1 MTFKKLIKNLGF
13 QILVAMSIGVAVG
26 IFMGPDA
33 SIFSPLGDVFIQLIK
48 MLVVPLVA
56 VSIISGAAS
65 LGATKSAGKIGIST
79 IVYFLATTIVS
90 VSLGLFLGEVFGPG
104 KGLEPEKVLA
114 MFPQEASPEHTSAGF
129 WDIIMSIIP
138 ENPIESLVSGNILQ
152 IIFFGLFLGIGIST
166 LPQTKKDPLMKGMNY
181 LIEALIWMIKIV
193 MWTAPVGVF
202 GLMASSIGAFGFDLL
217 SMALDLLWVNIL
229 GGIIILFVMYPLTL
243 KLFSKAS
250 IKTFFSKMTKAQ
262 IVALST
268 SSSMA
273 TLPVNMEIC
282 EEEMGVSKATSGFVL
297 PLGATI
303 NMTGSALYY
312 ALVAVFF
319 AQLFGVE
326 LTLTHYLAII
336 MTSTVGSIGQAGVPG
351 PSLLVIAVLVA
362 ADIPIAGLPLLYALD
377 RVFDMLRTMFNITG
391 DAACAVIVD
400 KFNK

>member
-13 QILVAMSIGVAVG
+13 QILVAMIVGVAVG
-26 IFMGPDA
+26 IFMGPKA
-33 SIFSPLGDVFIQLIK
+33 SIFSPLGDLFIQLIK
-48 MLVVPLVA
+48 MLVIPLVA

-65 LGATKSAGKIGIST
+65 LGATKSAGKIGLST
-79 IVYFLATTIVS
+79 IAYFIVTTVIS
-90 VSLGLFLGEVFGPG
+90 ISLGLLLGEIWKPG

-114 MFPQEASPEHTSAGF
+114 MFPQEAAPVHSSAGF
-129 WDIIMSIIP
+129 WDTIISIIP
-138 ENPIESLVSGNILQ
+138 ANPIESLVSGNILQ

-166 LPQTKKDPLMKGMNY
+166 LPKNKKEPLMKGMNY
-181 LIEALIWMIKIV
+181 LVEALIWMIKIV

-202 GLMASSIGAFGFDLL
+202 GLMASSVGAFGFDLL

-229 GGIIILFVMYPLTL
+229 GGIILLLVMYPLTL

-250 IKTFFSKMTKAQ
+250 IRKFMSKMPKAQ

-282 EEEMGVSKATSGFVL
+282 EEELNVTKATTGFVL

-303 NMTGSALYY
+303 NMTGSAMYY

-319 AQLFGVE
+319 AQLFDVD
-326 LTLTHYLAII
+326 LTMTQYLAII

-351 PSLLVIAVLVA
+351 PSLLVIAVLVS

-377 RVFDMLRTMFNITG
+377 RVFDMLRTMLNITG

-400 KFNK
+400 KFNQ